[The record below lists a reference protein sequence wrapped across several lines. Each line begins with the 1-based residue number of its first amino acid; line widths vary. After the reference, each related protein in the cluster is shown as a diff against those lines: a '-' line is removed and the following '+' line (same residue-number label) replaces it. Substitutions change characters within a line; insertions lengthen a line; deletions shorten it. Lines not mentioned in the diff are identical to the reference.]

1 MNTEKRENNNSDGE
15 PVVAGLTGRIDGW
28 LQKAEGWTI
37 FGLLVLLV
45 VLTFVQV
52 VLRNLPGNPSAPW
65 IDLGSRLVVLW
76 VGLLGASLA
85 VARGKHISI
94 DVASRL
100 LPPGPMK
107 WARGITGAMSLVVIL
122 ALVHASLAFTIAKHK
137 AATLPLF
144 TIEALGLSF
153 QEYFFTDFVPVI
165 FFVMLWHTWV
175 KWRGGLGEGRKQQ
188 ILGIVAGVAVVVS
201 LLLIVAADFSW
212 WIPAEGNVA
221 ESTLGAVVLG
231 WPLVF
236 LLLSIGLALMGA
248 PLYVVIAAIA
258 LIGHYALE
266 DIPVQNFIADGYGG
280 FRKSTIFL
288 AIPLFT
294 LAGYLM
300 AEGNTPKRLVGLFRG
315 FLGWMPG
322 GVAIVALIACSFF
335 TAFTGASGV
344 TIIALGGLLLPILL
358 ADNYPEKFSLGL
370 LTTGGSRG
378 LIFPPAIPVFLLA
391 MIMGLYWDAVT
402 ATGPFGSA
410 VMDRAARTELC
421 RQRVTELEEEL
432 ALDREL
438 SADDDDEA
446 LDRLLDQRLGVK
458 PEKPAEEEDGR
469 DEFEMGDDE
478 TFDDGSAEA
487 PEEERDEFELGDDE
501 TIEIPEPAPAA
512 EEERDE
518 FELGDDE
525 TIEVA
530 EPAPVADEERD
541 EFELGDDESI
551 SDQPTA
557 VSAQPGAAEVSSE
570 AGETKPESAEQG
582 AEAADPESEAG
593 GEATI
598 SVPSSKQ
605 IFAAG
610 LIPGLLMVLAIAV
623 YCVIVGLGG
632 GVVRTRFTLG
642 GARRALWSARFE
654 LPIPIIIGVGIF
666 GGFFTPAEAASAT
679 AAYTL
684 LMQLVLYRDFGLRRL
699 KNAFVDSMVLVGGIL
714 IILIAA
720 MGLLNFL
727 VVAKVPDLVLTAI
740 ENFVPERLE
749 VLGLFTLPRKVIFL
763 LMLNVFL
770 LVVGCLMDIFSAILV
785 VLPLL
790 LPISYRFGIH
800 PAHLAVIFLTNLE
813 IGYSTP
819 PVGINLFVASLRFDK
834 PVVKLY
840 AASIAFL
847 GIMLGGLMLITYWP
861 DLSLWLVNVT
871 GIQ

>member
-1 MNTEKRENNNSDGE
+1 MMNTENQENSPPE
-15 PVVAGLTGRIDGW
+15 AAPASAGLIGRIDGW

-94 DVASRL
+94 DIASRL
-100 LPPGPMK
+100 LPPGPLR
-107 WARGITGAMSLVVIL
+107 WARGITGAMSLIVVL

-144 TIEALGLSF
+144 SIEALGLSF
-153 QEYFFTDFVPVI
+153 QEYFFTDLVPVI
-165 FFVMLWHTWV
+165 FLVMLWHTWV
-175 KWRGGLGEGRKQQ
+175 KWRADLGEGRKQR
-188 ILGIVAGVAVVVS
+188 ILGIAAGVIGAVALV
-201 LLLIVAADFSW
+201 LIAAADFSW
-212 WIPAEGNVA
+212 WIPGEGNLA
-221 ESTLGAVVLG
+221 ESTLGAMVLG

-236 LLLSIGLALMGA
+236 LLISIGLALMGA

-266 DIPVQNFIADGYGG
+266 EIPVQNFIADGYGG

-358 ADNYPEKFSLGL
+358 ADNYPERFSLGL

-391 MIMGLYWDAVT
+391 MIMGLSWDAVT

-410 VMDRAARTELC
+410 VMDRAGRTELC
-421 RQRVTELEEEL
+421 RQQVSDLEEEL
-432 ALDREL
+432 ALDRES
-438 SADDDDEA
+438 SADDDDEE

-458 PEKPAEEEDGR
+458 PEAAAGEEEGRDEFEMGDDEAFDDSPTAVPEVEGR

-478 TFDDGSAEA
+478 T
-487 PEEERDEFELGDDE
+487 
-501 TIEIPEPAPAA
+501 
-512 EEERDE
+512 
-518 FELGDDE
+518 
-525 TIEVA
+525 IEVA
-530 EPAPVADEERD
+530 EPEPAPDEEPD

-551 SDQPTA
+551 SEQPSA
-557 VSAQPGAAEVSSE
+557 VSDQ
-570 AGETKPESAEQG
+570 PESADLKSDSSDLKPETV
-582 AEAADPESEAG
+582 DPEPEAG
-593 GEATI
+593 DEATI

-699 KNAFVDSMVLVGGIL
+699 KRAFVDSMVLVGGIL

-840 AASIAFL
+840 AASLAFL
-847 GIMLGGLMLITYWP
+847 AIMLGGLMLITYWP